1 MEIKEIVVSRSVR
14 INTGNFEG
22 TEHFMSVKAELD
34 ELDDETSAIAE
45 LSAKVERAMVVQ
57 LHRSYQ
63 VRGKKDMSPEKVARH
78 HGLSYLPKK
87 E

>member
-14 INTGNFEG
+14 VNTGNYEG
-22 TEHFMSVKAELD
+22 IEHFVSMKAELD
-34 ELDDETSAIAE
+34 ELDDETSVTTE
-45 LSAKVERAMVVQ
+45 LNAKVERTLVAQ

-63 VRGKKDMSPEKVARH
+63 VRGKKDMTPEKVARH